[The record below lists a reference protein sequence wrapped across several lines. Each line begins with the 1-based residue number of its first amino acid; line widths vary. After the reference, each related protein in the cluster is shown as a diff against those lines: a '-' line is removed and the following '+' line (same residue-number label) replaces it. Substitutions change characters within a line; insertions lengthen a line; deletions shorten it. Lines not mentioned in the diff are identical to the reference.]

1 MKFIA
6 GAIPELISNLIPNNK
21 QFYLSKDW
29 VTDKLIPILKT
40 MNQRA
45 IEQKGMIESNRGA
58 HSNTII
64 VCVVL
69 GSAILATA
77 ILVLVCF
84 KNQTSMSNRLQ
95 NIVHNLVNSVGLRA
109 PNPMPDFRFK
119 IRNTNV
125 KKLKKM
131 CFNPVIKP

>member
-6 GAIPELISNLIPNNK
+6 GAISELISNLIPNNK
-21 QFYLSKDW
+21 QFYLSRDW
-29 VTDKLIPILKT
+29 VTDELIPILKT

-45 IEQKGMIESNRGA
+45 IEQKGIIENNQGA

-69 GSAILATA
+69 GSAILTTA

-95 NIVHNLVNSVGLRA
+95 NVVHNLVNSVGLRA
-109 PNPMPDFRFK
+109 PNPMPNFW
-119 IRNTNV
+119 V
-125 KKLKKM
+125 
-131 CFNPVIKP
+131 